1 MDSNRVQVSAKF
13 KSPKSSTLMKIRS
26 KTSVGNSKNGATGSL
41 ISSLNFSSVCITTSS
56 SSATFLVC
64 AVFWIAILIGSDVVL
79 VNDDDVDGTIRA

>member
-41 ISSLNFSSVCITTSS
+41 ISLLLD
-56 SSATFLVC
+56 AELV
-64 AVFWIAILIGSDVVL
+64 
-79 VNDDDVDGTIRA
+79 DDDDNAIAVDGGRLFS